1 MNIAIVLLALIA
13 TAFAQLRGIAI
24 TAPAVGTDI
33 TLGERL
39 VVKVEKHDTHGLP
52 QTDLGI
58 VISITSLVDK
68 VARTFFNGSFTPT
81 QHNCTGP
88 PFQNFTIVPT
98 GIPTGAAD
106 VTVTHFFNLTGDPA
120 VRWEQDQVAVDVFS
134 ETQAA

>member
-81 QHNCTGP
+81 QHNC
-88 PFQNFTIVPT
+88 
-98 GIPTGAAD
+98 AAD